1 MMVNRRR
8 SELDIISEILM
19 LSRNGAKKTEILYQ
33 GNLSYSQLQGYLLFL
48 LEKNILEEKIVDKD
62 NGQSKIYK
70 ITKKGDNLLED
81 INKTL
86 SYFE

>member
-1 MMVNRRR
+1 MVNRRR
-8 SELDIISEILM
+8 SELDIISEILT

-33 GNLSYSQLQGYLLFL
+33 GNLSYSQFL

-62 NGQSKIYK
+62 NGHSKIYK
-70 ITKKGDNLLED
+70 ITKKGDDLLED
-81 INKTL
+81 ISKTL